1 MRYNRTRRSSM
12 SYYETESSTSRGQ
25 YGGLQV
31 SGLVTRVLSPD
42 IELYIMII

>member
-1 MRYNRTRRSSM
+1 M

-31 SGLVTRVLSPD
+31 SGFFTRVLPPD
-42 IELYIMII
+42 IELYMIIMKENKFALL